1 MAADPRVQDLLDRA
15 LADIAGARSTS
26 ALEQVRVRVLGRSG
40 ELTALLRGLG
50 KIPAADRPRVGQEA
64 NQAKERIEE
73 ALAAH
78 QDILKAEEHRQS
90 LTRRLDLTLPGRAT
104 LPGAVHP
111 IVRVQDEIISI
122 FEGLGFSVAEG
133 PEVESD
139 YYNFAALNFPDD
151 HPARDMQDT
160 FHVAPDTV
168 LRTHTS
174 PVQIR
179 AMKAQRPPVR
189 IVCPGKVFRHDLT
202 DATHSPMFHQIEG
215 LAVDRHITMADL
227 KGTLDLF
234 AREMFG
240 PKSRVRFR
248 PSFFPFTEPSA
259 EVDVLCFKCG
269 GDGCRF
275 CKQGGWIEILG
286 SGMVHP
292 NVLRNVGYDPEEVTG
307 WAFGMG
313 VERVAILKYEI
324 DDIRLFFEN
333 DMRFLGQFAA
343 VRAETLASS
352 GEARAE

>member
-1 MAADPRVQDLLDRA
+1 VAGDPRVQEVLDRA
-15 LADIAGARSTS
+15 LAEVAGARSTS
-26 ALEQVRVRVLGRSG
+26 DLEQIRVRVLGRAG
-40 ELTALLRGLG
+40 QLTTLLRSLGGIPAAERPTVGEQANRAKAEVEAAIAARLEGL
-50 KIPAADRPRVGQEA
+50 KVDEHRKTLAADRP
-64 NQAKERIEE
+64 
-73 ALAAH
+73 
-78 QDILKAEEHRQS
+78 
-90 LTRRLDLTLPGRAT
+90 DLTLPGRRP

-111 IVRVQDEIISI
+111 LTRVTEEIIGV

-139 YYNFAALNFPDD
+139 YYNFAALNFPAD

-160 FHVAPDTV
+160 FHVGPDAL

-179 AMKAQRPPVR
+179 TMKAQRPPVR
-189 IVCPGKVFRHDLT
+189 IICLGKVYRRDIL
-202 DATHSPMFHQIEG
+202 DATHSPMFHQVEG

-227 KGTLDLF
+227 KATLQRF
-234 AREMFG
+234 AQAMFG
-240 PKSRVRFR
+240 PKSAVRFR

-259 EVDVLCFKCG
+259 EVDVRCFKCG

-275 CKQGGWIEILG
+275 CKESGWLEILG

-313 VERVAILKYEI
+313 IDRIALLKYEI
-324 DDIRLFFEN
+324 DDIRLFF
-333 DMRFLGQFAA
+333 DTDLRFLQQFAGLPG
-343 VRAETLASS
+343 R
-352 GEARAE
+352 

>member
-1 MAADPRVQDLLDRA
+1 MAADSRVQEVLDRA
-15 LADIAGARSTS
+15 LAEVAGARSTS
-26 ALEQVRVRVLGRSG
+26 DLEQVRVRVLGRSG
-40 ELTALLRGLG
+40 QLTTVLRTLG
-50 KIPAADRPRVGQEA
+50 SIPAAERPKVGEQANRAKAKVEA
-64 NQAKERIEE
+64 AIAARLEALKIEE
-73 ALAAH
+73 RRRTL
-78 QDILKAEEHRQS
+78 QAERP
-90 LTRRLDLTLPGRAT
+90 DLTLPGRRPP
-104 LPGAVHP
+104 PGAMHP
-111 IVRVQDEIISI
+111 LTRVTEEIIEV

-160 FHVAPDTV
+160 FHLGPDTL

-189 IVCPGKVFRHDLT
+189 IICLGKVYRRDIL
-202 DATHSPMFHQIEG
+202 DATHSPMFHQVEG
-215 LAVDRHITMADL
+215 LAVDKHITMADL
-227 KGTLDLF
+227 KATLQLF

-240 PKSRVRFR
+240 PASAVRFR

-259 EVDVLCFKCG
+259 EFDVRCFKCG
-269 GDGCRF
+269 GEGACRF
-275 CKQGGWIEILG
+275 CKSSGWLEIGG

-313 VERVAILKYEI
+313 IDRIALLKYEI
-324 DDIRLFFEN
+324 DDIRLFFDN
-333 DMRFLGQFAA
+333 DLRFLQQFGGLPG
-343 VRAETLASS
+343 R
-352 GEARAE
+352 

>member
-1 MAADPRVQDLLDRA
+1 VAGDPRVQDILDRA

-50 KIPAADRPRVGQEA
+50 KVPAADRPRLGEEV
-64 NQAKERIEE
+64 NRAKERLE
-73 ALAAH
+73 AELAARLVA
-78 QDILKAEEHRQS
+78 LKAEEHRLALQAQ
-90 LTRRLDLTLPGRAT
+90 RPDLSLPGRAIP
-104 LPGAVHP
+104 PGAVHP
-111 IVRVQDEIISI
+111 IARVQDEIIEI
-122 FEGLGFSVAEG
+122 FGGLGFSVAEG
-133 PEVESD
+133 PEVETD

-160 FHVAPDTV
+160 FHLSADTL

-179 AMKAQRPPVR
+179 TMKARRPPVR
-189 IVCPGKVFRHDLT
+189 YIFPGKTYRR
-202 DATHSPMFHQIEG
+202 DADTTHSPMFHQVEG
-215 LAVDRHITMADL
+215 LAVDTNISMGDL
-227 KGTLDLF
+227 KGTLEHF

-240 PKSRVRFR
+240 SRVSIRFR

-259 EVDVLCFKCG
+259 EADVSCFGCG
-269 GDGCRF
+269 GSGCRL
-275 CKQGGWIEILG
+275 CKQSGWLEILG

-313 VERVAILKYEI
+313 VERVAMLKYRI

-333 DMRFLGQFAA
+333 DLRFLGQFAP
-343 VRAETLASS
+343 
-352 GEARAE
+352 

>member
-1 MAADPRVQDLLDRA
+1 MAGDPRVQQILDRA
-15 LADIAGARSTS
+15 LAEVAGARSTS
-26 ALEQVRVRVLGRSG
+26 DLEQVRVRVLGRSG
-40 ELTALLRGLG
+40 ELTTLLRSLG
-50 KIPAADRPRVGQEA
+50 SIPAAERPKVGEQANRAKGELEERLAARLDELKTAERRRALAADRP
-64 NQAKERIEE
+64 
-73 ALAAH
+73 
-78 QDILKAEEHRQS
+78 
-90 LTRRLDLTLPGRAT
+90 DLTLPGRRP

-111 IVRVQDEIISI
+111 ITRVTEEIIEV

-160 FHVAPDTV
+160 FHLTSDAL

-179 AMKAQRPPVR
+179 TMKAQRPPVR
-189 IVCPGKVFRHDLT
+189 VICLGKVYRRDIL
-202 DATHSPMFHQIEG
+202 DATHSPMFHQVEG

-227 KGTLDLF
+227 KATLQLF

-240 PKSRVRFR
+240 PKSGVRFR

-259 EVDVLCFKCG
+259 EFDVRCFKCG
-269 GDGCRF
+269 GEGACRF
-275 CKQGGWIEILG
+275 CKSSGWLEIGG

-313 VERVAILKYEI
+313 IDRITLLKYEI
-324 DDIRLFFEN
+324 DDIRLFFDN
-333 DMRFLGQFAA
+333 DLRFLQQFAGLPG
-343 VRAETLASS
+343 R
-352 GEARAE
+352 

>member
-1 MAADPRVQDLLDRA
+1 MAGDPRVQEVLDRA
-15 LADIAGARSTS
+15 LAEVAGARSTS
-26 ALEQVRVRVLGRSG
+26 DLEQVRVRVLGRSG
-40 ELTALLRGLG
+40 QLTTLLRSLG
-50 KIPAADRPRVGQEA
+50 SIPAAERPRIGEQTNRAKASVEA
-64 NQAKERIEE
+64 AI
-73 ALAAH
+73 AARLEG
-78 QDILKAEEHRQS
+78 LKAEE
-90 LTRRLDLTLPGRAT
+90 RRVTLQADRPDLTLPGRRPD
-104 LPGAVHP
+104 PGPVHP
-111 IVRVQDEIISI
+111 ITRVTEEIIEV

-160 FHVAPDTV
+160 FHVGPDAL

-179 AMKAQRPPVR
+179 TMKAQRPPVR
-189 IVCPGKVFRHDLT
+189 IICLGKVYRRDIL
-202 DATHSPMFHQIEG
+202 DATHSPMFHQVEG
-215 LAVDRHITMADL
+215 LAVDKHITMADL
-227 KGTLDLF
+227 KATLQLF

-240 PKSRVRFR
+240 PNSTVRFR

-259 EVDVLCFKCG
+259 EVDVRCFKCG

-275 CKQGGWIEILG
+275 CRASGWLEILG

-313 VERVAILKYEI
+313 IDRIALLKYEI
-324 DDIRLFFEN
+324 DDIRLFFDN
-333 DMRFLGQFAA
+333 DLRFLQQFAGLPG
-343 VRAETLASS
+343 R
-352 GEARAE
+352 

>member
-1 MAADPRVQDLLDRA
+1 MAEDPRVQEVLERA
-15 LADIAGARSTS
+15 LAEVAGARSTS
-26 ALEQVRVRVLGRSG
+26 DLEQVRVRVLGRAG
-40 ELTALLRGLG
+40 QLTAVLRSLG
-50 KIPAADRPRVGQEA
+50 GIPAAERPKVGEQANRAKTEIEA
-64 NQAKERIEE
+64 AI
-73 ALAAH
+73 AAR
-78 QDILKAEEHRQS
+78 LESLRAEEHRRT
-90 LTRRLDLTLPGRAT
+90 LEIDRPDLTLPGRRPI
-104 LPGAVHP
+104 PGPVHP
-111 IVRVQDEIISI
+111 ITRVTEEIIEV

-139 YYNFAALNFPDD
+139 YYNFAALNFPVD

-160 FHVAPDTV
+160 FHLSADTL

-179 AMKAQRPPVR
+179 TMKAQRPPVR
-189 IVCPGKVFRHDLT
+189 VICLGKVYRRDIL
-202 DATHSPMFHQIEG
+202 DATHSPMFDQVEG

-227 KGTLDLF
+227 KATLQLF

-240 PKSRVRFR
+240 PRSAVRFR

-259 EVDVLCFKCG
+259 EVDVRCFKCG

-275 CKQGGWIEILG
+275 CRESGWLEILG

-313 VERVAILKYEI
+313 IDRIALLKYEI
-324 DDIRLFFEN
+324 DDIRLFFDN
-333 DMRFLGQFAA
+333 DLRFLQQFAGLPG
-343 VRAETLASS
+343 R
-352 GEARAE
+352 